1 MDQGANSQSSPVAA
15 AQKYCAQCG
24 TAAYLEARFC
34 QNCGLDMVAA
44 SPVVLNRAGQFTE
57 AEADASVMG
66 EAGSMG
72 PEENSTG
79 MSLSTAWMIYFAGL
93 LVLLGILVIPVGPL
107 YLPIYLIIGFIMT
120 RFVMRGVMEFHP
132 VYSTVTNVFSAKI
145 WMFLLWPLSMGILL
159 FKLTI
164 NSSM

>member
-24 TAAYLEARFC
+24 TAAYLETRFC
-34 QNCGLDMVAA
+34 QNCGLDMMVA
-44 SPVVLNRAGQFTE
+44 SPVATKYTGQLVGSE
-57 AEADASVMG
+57 MDASAMPGNGNMETV
-66 EAGSMG
+66 
-72 PEENSTG
+72 NSSSG
-79 MSLSTAWMIYFAGL
+79 MSLGTAWMIYFAGL
-93 LVLLGILVIPVGPL
+93 LVLLGISVISVGPL
-107 YLPIYLIIGFIMT
+107 YLPIYLVIGFIMT

-132 VYSTVTNVFSAKI
+132 VYSTVANVFSAKI
-145 WMFLLWPLSMGILL
+145 SMFLLWPVSMGILL

>member
-1 MDQGANSQSSPVAA
+1 MDQGANLQNSQLAT

-24 TAAYLEARFC
+24 TPAWLEARFC

-44 SPVVLNRAGQFTE
+44 SPAGPNRTGQF
-57 AEADASVMG
+57 ADGEADASVTG
-66 EAGSMG
+66 GAGSIA
-72 PEENSTG
+72 PDKNSTG
-79 MSLSTAWMIYFAGL
+79 MSLSTAWMIYFASLVVL
-93 LVLLGILVIPVGPL
+93 LVILVVPVGPL
-107 YLPIYLIIGFIMT
+107 YLPIYLVIGFVMT
-120 RFVMRGVMEFHP
+120 RFVMRGIMEFHP
-132 VYSTVTNVFSAKI
+132 TYSTIANVFSAKI

>member
-1 MDQGANSQSSPVAA
+1 MDQGANYQSSSVAA

-34 QNCGLDMVAA
+34 QSCGLDMVAA
-44 SPVVLNRAGQFTE
+44 SPVATNYTGQLAGSE
-57 AEADASVMG
+57 MDASAMPGGGNV
-66 EAGSMG
+66 EPEGS
-72 PEENSTG
+72 SSG
-79 MSLSTAWMIYFAGL
+79 MSLGTAWMIYFAGL

-120 RFVMRGVMEFHP
+120 RFVMRGVVEFHP
-132 VYSTVTNVFSAKI
+132 VYNTVANMFSAKI

>member
-1 MDQGANSQSSPVAA
+1 MDQGVNSQSSPVAT

-24 TAAYLEARFC
+24 TAAYMEARFC
-34 QNCGLDMVAA
+34 QSCGLDMVAA
-44 SPVVLNRAGQFTE
+44 SPATSNYTGQL
-57 AEADASVMG
+57 
-66 EAGSMG
+66 AGSDVVASAMPG
-72 PEENSTG
+72 TDNMEPEGSAAG
-79 MSLSTAWMIYFAGL
+79 ISLGTAWMIYGAGL
-93 LVLLGILVIPVGPL
+93 LVLLGISVIPVGPL
-107 YLPIYLIIGFIMT
+107 YLPIYLVIGFIMT

-132 VYSTVTNVFSAKI
+132 VYNTVANVFSAKI